1 MTYCCILYFSEE
13 TLKLRREKAE
23 ELGYLEQQLLQLT
36 NDIKDKIKAM
46 TEDVERK
53 VQTEIFESRC
63 QKTV

>member
-1 MTYCCILYFSEE
+1 MVCCISCFSEE

-53 VQTEIFESRC
+53 VQTD
-63 QKTV
+63 V